1 MSSLRTTRRL
11 SRIIGAYYAKAHE
24 QFHSLSE
31 ALGGSVGVATRIFAW
46 SIVLFLAGVALL
58 VAVAA
63 RRL

>member
-11 SRIIGAYYAKAHE
+11 SGSSAYYAKAHE

-63 RRL
+63 RKL